1 VCFVSLKVSLKNS
14 QDLHVYFF
22 FFVLEQV
29 VDQMKSKI

>member
-14 QDLHVYFF
+14 RDLHVYFIF
-22 FFVLEQV
+22 LVLEQV